1 MIESYLL
8 KNVSG
13 YIDGQWVEADSGET
27 VEVLNPANGK
37 TLAEIPKMGTDETER
52 AIAAAKSALASV
64 PDVGTRR
71 EWLEDT
77 RDALLDEK
85 EEIGRILCLEHGK
98 PWKEAQGEVE
108 YAASF
113 FDYYA

>member
-13 YIDGQWVEADSGET
+13 YIEGQWVDADSGET

-52 AIAAAKSALASV
+52 AIAAAKSALASFFSSSAEATAFSV
-64 PDVGTRR
+64 TAGVLPEAPD
-71 EWLEDT
+71 
-77 RDALLDEK
+77 
-85 EEIGRILCLEHGK
+85 C
-98 PWKEAQGEVE
+98 EAE
-108 YAASF
+108 
-113 FDYYA
+113 